1 MVSERLRRKKDRW
14 KYNIV
19 LVPQSEAGKSL
30 SFRMELLAALGVLL
44 LYTVIVGGLTFVL
57 LRWTPV
63 GVWIPVKNAELEQR
77 YGRQITAL
85 QNQLSRVA
93 EEVSVLERY
102 NRKLRDALGSGLVQ
116 SEGDAASLAQAS
128 TEEEKAPLPFTNEE
142 KSTDLEEGTVEL
154 QSQVTPRTP
163 RSRNAL
169 QLSTPVSSSQQPSLP
184 MRLPA
189 SGYITRGFEPARSHY
204 GIDIA
209 GRRGS
214 PILAAADG
222 HILFAGWTY
231 DAGYMMIISHD
242 GGYFTFY
249 KHNQSLLK
257 SANSFV
263 KQGEPIALLG
273 NTGAMSHGPHLH
285 FEIWKDGVPRD
296 PSEYVLN
303 FHLF

>member
-1 MVSERLRRKKDRW
+1 MVSERLRRKKNRW

-19 LVPQSEAGKSL
+19 LVPQSEAGKSP
-30 SFRMELLAALGVLL
+30 
-44 LYTVIVGGLTFVL
+44 FVL
-57 LRWTPV
+57 LKWTPV

-93 EEVSVLERY
+93 EEVSVLEGY
-102 NRKLRDALGSGLVQ
+102 NRKLRAALSSGLTQ
-116 SEGDAASLAQAS
+116 SEGEAASAAQGN
-128 TEEEKAPLPFTNEE
+128 TEEEKATPPFTSKE
-142 KSTDLEEGTVEL
+142 KLTDLEEGTVEL
-154 QSQVTPRTP
+154 QSQITPRAP

-169 QLSTPVSSSQQPSLP
+169 GLSTSVSSLRQPSLP

-231 DAGYMMIISHD
+231 DAGYMMIISHG

-285 FEIWKDGVPRD
+285 FEIWKDGVPQD